1 MGTGGRAT
9 KDGRRGD
16 AETRRH
22 GDQETG
28 SQGGQETRR
37 QGHHERV
44 KSKSPRPR
52 VPASPRPRVP
62 ASPRL
67 PSPRPSSAPSE
78 TKIVFQTALGW
89 MALRLSG
96 AIVRQLTFGHPSAAA
111 AARAIGAGLA
121 AAGPKGWWQE
131 NLVCRLRAYA
141 QGLPIDFHDC
151 LLDLSGRT
159 PFERR
164 VLRLCREIPYGR
176 TTTYGRLALRARS
189 PRAARAVGR
198 CMAAN
203 PLPLLIPC
211 HRVVPAAGPPGHYSA
226 PGGSRMKRRLLD
238 LESRARSAAAQG
250 VALQR

>member
-1 MGTGGRAT
+1 MGTGGKT
-9 KDGRRGD
+9 
-16 AETRRH
+16 T
-22 GDQETG
+22 
-28 SQGGQETRR
+28 
-37 QGHHERV
+37 ER
-44 KSKSPRPR
+44 
-52 VPASPRPRVP
+52 
-62 ASPRL
+62 
-67 PSPRPSSAPSE
+67 
-78 TKIVFQTALGW
+78 KIVFQTALGW

-96 AIVRQLTFGHPSAAA
+96 AIVRQLAFGHPSAEA
-111 AARAIGAGLA
+111 AARAVGPGLPAGR
-121 AAGPKGWWQE
+121 PKGWWQE

-176 TTTYGRLALRARS
+176 TLTYGRLAARARS
-189 PRAARAVGR
+189 PRAARAVGQ

-211 HRVVPAAGPPGHYSA
+211 HRVVPASGPPGHYSA

-238 LESRARSAAAQG
+238 LESQARSRGLSQVSRG
-250 VALQR
+250 MPQSLIPNP